1 MKKLLL
7 LGTFICLA
15 FSVTA
20 QGKSPYTLYTKK
32 GKKVSYKKMQRTLAK
47 KDIVFFGEM
56 HNNAIAHWLQLA
68 FTKDCDQTR
77 DLVLGAEMFEQDN
90 QEALDRYLQ
99 GKITAK
105 QLDSQARLW
114 KNYPTDY
121 APLVNY
127 AKANSIP
134 FAATNIPRRYA
145 ALVARGGFAALD
157 TLPALT
163 KNWMAPLPMEYD
175 PNLPGYKKMLEMMP
189 GHGGENL
196 PKAQA
201 SKDATMAW
209 FILKYFQPG
218 KLFIHFNGTYHS
230 ENGEGILWYLQKSR
244 PELRLGSI
252 ATVVQKDTGK
262 LEAEHRGKADFI
274 LCVEADM
281 TTTY

>member
-157 TLPALT
+157 TLPALA

>member
-218 KLFIHFNGTYHS
+218 KLFIHYNGTYHS